1 MSSFPELPHVI
12 CLLDIK
18 REGGGR
24 KMRKVWQGE
33 GGREGKNKREK
44 QFADVKED
52 HTLQDNITRDLNH
65 PLPLIY

>member
-1 MSSFPELPHVI
+1 
-12 CLLDIK
+12 
-18 REGGGR
+18 
-24 KMRKVWQGE
+24 MRKVWQGE